1 MDASIELIQVMFT
14 TLRTD
19 TALLE
24 LVETAD
30 IYERAPDGPWPE
42 TMRYISLG
50 PSTSIPDDYD
60 CMMGEEITI
69 QWDVWT
75 SGTGESYGSAMCRK
89 ICNRIKQA
97 LHDVDLALTHNAL
110 VTLQW
115 QFTQVLD
122 DPNPAI
128 RHGVVRFVGNVET
141 PPSSES

>member
-1 MDASIELIQVMFT
+1 MDASIELVTAMLVA
-14 TLRTD
+14 LRAD

-24 LVETAD
+24 LVESTD
-30 IYERAPDGPWPE
+30 IYERAPDGPWPDE
-42 TMRYISLG
+42 LRIISLG

-60 CMMGEEITI
+60 CMNGEEITI

-89 ICNRIKQA
+89 ICNRIKQT
-97 LHDVDLALTHNAL
+97 LHDAELALTHNAL

-115 QFTQVLD
+115 EFTRVLD

-128 RHGVVRFVGNVET
+128 RHGVVQLTANVET